1 MAVQSDCTKYIIT
14 QGDDGRETPMRNP
27 GALGNAWYASSLS
40 LASTPNDECSALGKV
55 DLSSTIVVGDD
66 FKQYVSGFKPAAEGS
81 SINLTSYAP
90 DVLTYQSQ
98 STADGTVVF
107 SEIYYPYGWK
117 AYIDGKPAE
126 IFRANYLLR
135 AMNIPAGQH
144 EIRME
149 FRPDSVRKGNAI
161 ASIFIVM
168 MYAIVL
174 GLIAGTLIKRGRQ
187 RKSA

>member
-1 MAVQSDCTKYIIT
+1 MLNGKYIIT
-14 QGDDGRETPMRNP
+14 SGENGQATPMRNP
-27 GALGNAWYASSLS
+27 GALGNAWYVSSLFN
-40 LASTPNDECSALGKV
+40 ADDANEECAALGEV
-55 DLSSTIVVGDD
+55 DLSSTIIVGND
-66 FKQYVSGFKPAAEGS
+66 FRDYVSGFKPAAQGS
-81 SINLTSYAP
+81 SITLTSYAP
-90 DVLTYQSQ
+90 DVLTYKSE
-98 STADGTVVF
+98 SSADGTVVF

-149 FRPDSVRKGNAI
+149 FRPDSIRKGNAI
-161 ASIFIVM
+161 SITCIM
-168 MYAIVL
+168 IMYATVL
-174 GLIAGTLIKRGRQ
+174 GSIAGTLIKRGRR

>member
-1 MAVQSDCTKYIIT
+1 MC
-14 QGDDGRETPMRNP
+14 
-27 GALGNAWYASSLS
+27 
-40 LASTPNDECSALGKV
+40 
-55 DLSSTIVVGDD
+55 
-66 FKQYVSGFKPAAEGS
+66 
-81 SINLTSYAP
+81 
-90 DVLTYQSQ
+90 
-98 STADGTVVF
+98 

-149 FRPDSVRKGNAI
+149 FRPDSVAKGDKLAI
-161 ASIFIVM
+161 TFVLI
-168 MYAIVL
+168 MYATVL
-174 GLIAGTLIKRGRQ
+174 GVIAGTLVKRGRQ